1 MQTVTFKAD
10 FNVLDSVREVVGEA
24 AKQAGLTGKEVY
36 AVQLAA
42 DEACSNVIE
51 HAYEGI
57 QDADFDLSVEAL
69 PGQVTI
75 VIHDHGKLFDI
86 TTVREPNLSK
96 DLSEREVGGLGIYLI
111 QKLMDEVRFQSSL
124 ENGNYLTMIK
134 RTAGGA

>member
-1 MQTVTFKAD
+1 M
-10 FNVLDSVREVVGEA
+10 
-24 AKQAGLTGKEVY
+24 
-36 AVQLAA
+36 
-42 DEACSNVIE
+42 
-51 HAYEGI
+51 
-57 QDADFDLSVEAL
+57 SVEAL
-69 PGQVTI
+69 AGQVTI

-134 RTAGGA
+134 RTAGGE